1 MRNYSKKT
9 LTTWALVIIFI
20 FLMTFEGLAVSVGK
34 NITVYFNEIKL
45 MIDGK
50 IVTPKDAN
58 GNTVEPFIYNGTTYL
73 PVRAV
78 ADALGQ
84 DVNWDADTATVVIGK
99 YDKKESLYPDVK
111 LKDMDYLYKDGFS
124 SFSESINDNFG
135 DTYNGYS
142 YLYSTKEFTW
152 QEFNSKVG
160 YALNSKYSKLKGTLI
175 LPYNYRSK
183 ENLKGI
189 IEFVVDEKVVET
201 INLLSSGDSP
211 VDFVIDLENANILE
225 IRTSNLDAKYNS
237 IVNAGFYK

>member
-152 QEFNSKVG
+152 QEFNSKV
-160 YALNSKYSKLKGTLI
+160 
-175 LPYNYRSK
+175 